1 MARARLIL
9 DVRMHSK
16 NADGLFP
23 IALRLYHKK
32 QKIVRLPFFTS
43 REGWD
48 DKNMIFKKSAIANR
62 EQNCDL
68 INKELNEKLY
78 SAKSIIDKLGKTIN
92 DISVNILTENIKE
105 SWDKMLDSDLKK
117 NLSNEISLS
126 EWGQVLIDRK
136 LREGKPSTAKWY
148 KDSIAAF
155 VNFNNGVPIK
165 LYHLNVTFLKEFEL
179 ANKAKGNSNNGISSY
194 MRGIRAIYNSAI
206 KEDMY
211 IPIKNPFNHYKI
223 PTSRRTKKK
232 ALSKESII
240 TIRNLKYKKGSNLW
254 HTQNY
259 LLCMFNCRGM
269 NLIDLAKLRLK
280 DIGESRIFYGRSK
293 TGDPLSV
300 KITGEFATILKYYTE
315 GKKLDDFVF
324 PIGYDGSVETFKKY
338 KSDRR
343 LVNKLFKIIAQDAG
357 IEEKITSYY
366 IRHSWATIAKNM
378 GISTEIISE
387 GLGHHSLKT
396 TEIYL
401 KSFDNSVLDDANEL
415 IVS

>member
-254 HTQNY
+254 HSQNY

>member
-1 MARARLIL
+1 
-9 DVRMHSK
+9 MHSK

-254 HTQNY
+254 HSQNY